1 MNNSVDGDHEL
12 GHERDR
18 VSVVEVIVILSHK
31 GIAEEWECFILDA
44 ICIVMSLYIS
54 EREKIK
60 LTVDY

>member
-31 GIAEEWECFILDA
+31 GIAEWKCFILDA
-44 ICIVMSLYIS
+44 FCIVMSLYVF
-54 EREKIK
+54 ERGKIK
-60 LTVDY
+60 HSGLR